1 MKGRLVPLLVG
12 VYVILL
18 ISSGLDSSFEGVFR
32 FAILGLVTGS
42 AYAIASSGLVITY
55 ATSNVFNMA
64 HGAIG
69 MVMAFMYWE
78 LSGNRG
84 LPTWLAALLVVF
96 LIAPLF
102 GAFLE
107 RVLMRR
113 LTTASVTASLT
124 VTVGLFVMLIG
135 IARTIWPPAGR
146 AVDPFFPGKQFQ
158 MAGVGVTY
166 HEVLTFVTGAAV
178 AGGLYLLLNRT
189 RTGIAMRAIV
199 DNREL
204 LALHGARPQY
214 LGMLSWG
221 IGSSLAALAGI
232 LLVPVLQ
239 LDYFT
244 LTLVVI
250 NAYAAAMVGR
260 LKSLPRTFAGAIAL
274 GLLLEH
280 SRLFFG
286 LLPDGFQESQAEL
299 LKGLRSALPT
309 LFLFA
314 TMLLLPQDKLRVGV
328 IEGASLAKLPSRQ
341 KTVAWGI
348 ALVVGVGLA
357 TQVLGTSQIASM
369 GSGIGY
375 AMIMLSLVVLT
386 GYGGDVSLAQMSFV
400 GIGAL
405 VVLLDV
411 PWLFFLNGS
420 LNIGSVLLAGAVAA
434 IAGVVVAFPALRL
447 RGLYIGLGT
456 LAMAV
461 ALDELLFKSRAG
473 FGTGGIDEVGRP
485 PGFTS
490 EGMMAVLMAVAF
502 ALMAYFV
509 LSIRRGRFGRLLLA
523 TRDSAA
529 ACGTLGLSITRTR
542 VQVFA
547 LSAGLAGMAGAMF
560 TGMTIAVGSATFAM
574 FRSLPLLL
582 LAAVGG
588 ITSITGVFLGGMFL
602 GAGPALQQAI
612 PAVEGGAGLGGL
624 LVRLFQDDFVVTG
637 LLALFATNPNGIAR
651 FVFKLSPLR
660 RRDAAKQEPPSV
672 EGDVRKDDTQE
683 MSALVLS

>member
-1 MKGRLVPLLVG
+1 MSSLRVKNLLVPTIIGIYSLL
-12 VYVILL
+12 LL
-18 ISSGLDSSFEGVFR
+18 LSGLDSGFEGVFR

-78 LSGNRG
+78 LSSNRG
-84 LPTWLAALLVVF
+84 LPVWLSLVLVV
-96 LIAPLF
+96 LVIAPAF

-113 LTTASVTASLT
+113 LTTATLTASLT
-124 VTVGLFVMLIG
+124 VTVGLFVLLIG
-135 IARTIWPPAGR
+135 VARTIWPPAGR
-146 AVDPFFPGKQFQ
+146 AVDEFFPGNQIQ
-158 MAGVGVTY
+158 IAGVGVTW
-166 HEVLTFVTGAAV
+166 HEIITFLTGAAV

-221 IGSSLAALAGI
+221 IGSSLAAIAGI

-280 SRLFFG
+280 SRLFFS
-286 LLPDGFQESQAEL
+286 LLPEGFQGDQAEL

-314 TMLLLPQDKLRVGV
+314 TMLILPQEKLRVGV

-341 KTVAWGI
+341 KTTAWGI
-348 ALVVGVGLA
+348 GLVAAVAVVVQFLGASDTASLGAGL
-357 TQVLGTSQIASM
+357 GF
-369 GSGIGY
+369 G
-375 AMIMLSLVVLT
+375 MIMLSLVVLT
-386 GYGGDVSLAQMSFV
+386 GYGGDVSLSQMSFV
-400 GIGAL
+400 GVGAL
-405 VVLLDV
+405 VVLKFGQV
-411 PWLFFLNGS
+411 TPWA
-420 LNIGSVLLAGAVAA
+420 VLAAGLVAA
-434 IAGVVVAFPALRL
+434 AAGVIVAFPALRL

-461 ALDELLFKSRAG
+461 ALDELLFKSRGG
-473 FGTGGIDEVGRP
+473 FGTGGIDVVTRP
-485 PGFTS
+485 PGFES
-490 EGMMAVLMAVAF
+490 EGMMAILMAVGF
-502 ALMAYFV
+502 AVMAYLV
-509 LSIRRGRFGRLLLA
+509 LSIRRGKFGRLLLA

-560 TGMTIAVGSATFAM
+560 TGMVVAVGSATFEM

-582 LAAVGG
+582 LAAIGG

-602 GAGPALQQAI
+602 GAGPALQSAI
-612 PAVEGGAGLGGL
+612 PAIEGGAGPGGL
-624 LVRLFQDDFVVTG
+624 LLRLIQDDFVVTG

-651 FVFKLSPLR
+651 FVFKLNPMAKLQPEPLPESTLVFEDDFEEV
-660 RRDAAKQEPPSV
+660 DALAVS
-672 EGDVRKDDTQE
+672 
-683 MSALVLS
+683 

>member
-1 MKGRLVPLLVG
+1 MRPLKGRLVPLLIG

-18 ISSGLDSSFEGVFR
+18 IASGLDSSFEGVFR

-78 LSGNRG
+78 LAGNRN
-84 LPTWLAALLVVF
+84 LPVPLAVFLVVF
-96 LIAPLF
+96 VIAPAF

-113 LTTASVTASLT
+113 LTTATVTASLT

-146 AVDPFFPGKQFQ
+146 AVDPFFPGKQIQ
-158 MAGVGVTY
+158 LAGVGVTY
-166 HEVLTFVTGAAV
+166 HEILTFLTGAAV
-178 AGGLYLLLNRT
+178 AGGLYLLLNKT

-286 LLPDGFQESQAEL
+286 LLPDTFQADQAEL
-299 LKGLRSALPT
+299 LKGLRGALPT

-314 TMLLLPQDKLRVGV
+314 TMLILPQDKLRVGV
-328 IEGASLAKLPSRQ
+328 VEGASLAKLPSRQ
-341 KTVAWGI
+341 KTVAWGV
-348 ALVVGVGLA
+348 ALVAA
-357 TQVLGTSQIASM
+357 TAVAAQFLGTSQTASL
-369 GSGIGY
+369 GAGLGY

-386 GYGGDVSLAQMSFV
+386 GYGGDVSLSQMSFV
-400 GIGAL
+400 GVGAL
-405 VVLLDV
+405 TVLAFGQV
-411 PWLFFLNGS
+411 NPM
-420 LNIGSVLLAGAVAA
+420 SVAV
-434 IAGVVVAFPALRL
+434 AGVVAAAAGVIVAFPALRL

-461 ALDELLFKSRAG
+461 AMDELLFKSRAG
-473 FGTGGIDEVGRP
+473 FGTGGINEVARP
-485 PGFTS
+485 PGFES
-490 EGMMAVLMAVAF
+490 EGAMAILMAFSF
-502 ALMAYFV
+502 AVMAYVV
-509 LSIRRGRFGRLLLA
+509 LGIRRGRFGRLLLA
-523 TRDSAA
+523 TRDSPA

-560 TGMTIAVGSATFAM
+560 TGMVIAVGSATFEM

-588 ITSITGVFLGGMFL
+588 ITSVTGVFLGGMFL

-612 PAVEGGAGLGGL
+612 PSVEGGAGLGGL
-624 LVRLFQDDFVVTG
+624 LIRLFQDDFFVTG

-651 FVFKLSPLR
+651 FVFKLNPLTYLLPDR
-660 RRDAAKQEPPSV
+660 FGPKPPPTQTEMV
-672 EGDVRKDDTQE
+672 ETNAEEV
-683 MSALVLS
+683 SALAVS

>member
-1 MKGRLVPLLVG
+1 MKGRVLVPGLIGLYVVLLVAA
-12 VYVILL
+12 
-18 ISSGLDSSFEGVFR
+18 GLDSGFDGVFR

-69 MVMAFMYWE
+69 MIMAFMYWE
-78 LSGNRG
+78 LAGNRG
-84 LPTWLAALLVVF
+84 LPTPVALFLVVF
-96 LIAPLF
+96 VIAPLF

-107 RVLMRR
+107 RTLMRR
-113 LTTASVTASLT
+113 LTDATITASLT

-146 AVDPFFPGKQFQ
+146 AVDPFFPGKQVVV
-158 MAGVGVTY
+158 AGVGVTY
-166 HEVLTFVTGAAV
+166 HEILTFLTGAAV

-286 LLPDGFQESQAEL
+286 LLPDGFQASQAEL
-299 LKGLRSALPT
+299 LKGLRGSLPT

-314 TMLLLPQDKLRVGV
+314 TMLILPQDKLRVGV
-328 IEGASLAKLPSRQ
+328 VEGASLAKLPTR
-341 KTVAWGI
+341 TRTLAWGV
-348 ALVVGVGLA
+348 ALVVAVAVVVQFLSTGQVASLGAGL
-357 TQVLGTSQIASM
+357 
-369 GSGIGY
+369 GY
-375 AMIMLSLVVLT
+375 AMIMLSLIVLT
-386 GYGGDVSLAQMSFV
+386 GYGGDVSLSQMSFV

-405 VVLLDV
+405 VVLAFGQVDPL
-411 PWLFFLNGS
+411 
-420 LNIGSVLLAGAVAA
+420 SVLAAGIVAALAGA
-434 IAGVVVAFPALRL
+434 VVAFPALRL

-461 ALDELLFKSRAG
+461 ALDELLFKSRYG
-473 FGTGGIDEVGRP
+473 FGTGGISEVQRP
-485 PGFTS
+485 PGFGS
-490 EGMMAVLMAVAF
+490 EPMMAILMAVGFVA
-502 ALMAYFV
+502 MAYLV
-509 LSIRRGRFGRLLLA
+509 LAIRRGRFGRLLLA
-523 TRDSAA
+523 TRDSPA
-529 ACGTLGLSITRTR
+529 ACGTLGLSITQTR

-560 TGMTIAVGSATFAM
+560 TGMVVAVGSATFEM

-588 ITSITGVFLGGMFL
+588 ITSVTGALLGGLFL

-612 PAVEGGAGLGGL
+612 PSIEGGAGLGGL
-624 LVRLFQDDFVVTG
+624 LVRLIQDDFVVTG
-637 LLALFATNPNGIAR
+637 LLALFATNPNGLAR
-651 FVFKLSPLR
+651 FVFRLDPFAAR
-660 RRDAAKQEPPSV
+660 RRVPEP
-672 EGDVRKDDTQE
+672 EWDDDREPNTARE
-683 MSALVLS
+683 AEEVSALAVP